1 VTRADITILV
11 DPLGKPLPFSE
22 VSGEK
27 GKEGAEK
34 AGDYIFGLQAKG
46 TYNGQPL
53 RAAVKSAAC
62 WRCAAR
68 GAVPAAGGLSLRQYP
83 GRL

>member
-27 GKEGAEK
+27 GKEGRQSRRLYFWP
-34 AGDYIFGLQAKG
+34 AGEGDL
-46 TYNGQPL
+46 
-53 RAAVKSAAC
+53 
-62 WRCAAR
+62 
-68 GAVPAAGGLSLRQYP
+68 
-83 GRL
+83 